1 MDGDKLK
8 GLELEGWKEV
18 VRSGEAEYQTAIRSQ
33 RLRRL
38 LTSVWNSLP
47 KDDRL
52 QINDNL
58 ILVTDTSAMTIILD
72 DNGAALD
79 GLYGCAARVWNGRS
93 FVYLSAARMKSKDD
107 AFTAYVIAHE
117 LAHVFHR
124 HGDKGTTRSAKKREV
139 EADTLAA
146 RWGYPNPDPEENTK
160 LSIRRGKKLPKGIR
174 K

>member
-8 GLELEGWKEV
+8 GWELVEV
-18 VRSGEAEYQTAIRSQ
+18 VRSGEAEYQTVIRSK

-38 LTSVWNSLP
+38 LPSVWNSLP

-58 ILVTDTSAMTIILD
+58 ILVTDTSAMTIIMD
-72 DNGAALD
+72 DNGADID
-79 GLYGCAARVWNGRS
+79 GLYGCAARVWNGRR
-93 FVYLSAARMKSKDD
+93 FIYLSAARMKDKDD
-107 AFTAYVIAHE
+107 TFTAYVIAHE

-124 HGDKGTTRSAKKREV
+124 HGDKGTTRNPKKREA
-139 EADTLAA
+139 EADAQAA
-146 RWGYPNPDPEENTK
+146 KWGYPDPKDPEENMK
-160 LSIRRGKKLPKGIR
+160 LSFRRGKKLPKGIR